1 MKKIIFA
8 LSALNLALLPAV
20 SFAEQPQPT
29 NISQTTSNVM
39 EIEEPNIGANA
50 EFDENGNVLRLRAV
64 GQADLV
70 FGDSKDI
77 RLATQKA
84 TLRAKANLAKYLNER
99 VNTEETIEEIVNEIT
114 KNTNNQMSA
123 TRETITSQVERIQ
136 NTADALLKG
145 VIVLKTD
152 VNKAE
157 KIVTVMVGISP
168 KTAAGADQLNK
179 VLRTDSTQDTNN
191 QGMSNLGSGND
202 SNDNVREIRKAKN
215 YDNF

>member
-8 LSALNLALLPAV
+8 LSALNLALLLAV

-50 EFDENGNVLRLRAV
+50 EFDENGNILRLRAV
-64 GQADLV
+64 GQAV

-84 TLRAKANLAKYLNER
+84 TLRAKENLAKYLNER

-157 KIVTVMVGISP
+157 KIVTVMVGVSP